1 MAAPFEIHQPSQEQM
16 EARLAEWK
24 GKLEGKYVAE
34 EKPLDEQ
41 MRERFPS
48 LNLQTLPEDAKP
60 VSDDDKWHYKVGD
73 KDVVKPSEIEYEV
86 RHLWP
91 GRPATR
97 DLRFDRMNLH
107 TDNDGKIARVTFG

>member
-1 MAAPFEIHQPSQEQM
+1 MAAPFEIHEPSQEQM

-24 GKLEGKYVAE
+24 SKLEGKYVALE
-34 EKPLDEQ
+34 TPLDEQ
-41 MRERFPS
+41 LRERFPS

-60 VSDDDKWHYKVGD
+60 VSYDDKWHYKINEVD
-73 KDVVKPSEIEYEV
+73 LVKPSEIKYEV

-107 TDNDGKIARVTFG
+107 TDNEGKIDRVTFG